1 MGIEDAPKVAII
13 FIGTFFQQVLIIANT
28 TRRIDPALLEA
39 AETLGASRRALIT
52 KVVLPGI
59 VVDVYTDMRVL
70 LGWAWTYLIVAE
82 LIGVSSGITYFIN
95 QQGKY
100 RAYDRVFASIILIG
114 LIGLGTDLVLASLGR
129 QLFPWMK
136 TAREGWFSKTLAR
149 MRRGGRQAPPASASG
164 AAGSGAAEEVGAR
177 MSTETNPAAALAV
190 PSYRDQ
196 APEVAARFARIKQRP
211 VILEV
216 DDSLQ
221 ELQRA
226 RPPADSGARSRLVP
240 GAPPRAHVRDRAVR
254 LRQVDA
260 GARLVAGLEPPTG
273 GQMLLD
279 GKPIHGPGSDRGMV
293 FQSYTLFP
301 WLTVLRNVMFGME
314 VGSGMSSS
322 EAEQEARM
330 WLEVVG
336 LTKFAAAYPHQLSG
350 GMKQRA
356 AIARAL
362 ANRPRMLLM
371 DEPFGALDAQTRCQM
386 QSYLLQIWR
395 QVDITI
401 LFITHDLDEAVY
413 LADRILIL
421 DAHPGRVREVME
433 VAVPRPRSAEQFLSP
448 AFIAARHH
456 LEELIHPRAAQ
467 AADKLPVFR
476 MTVVGDEVE

>member
-1 MGIEDAPKVAII
+1 
-13 FIGTFFQQVLIIANT
+13 
-28 TRRIDPALLEA
+28 
-39 AETLGASRRALIT
+39 
-52 KVVLPGI
+52 
-59 VVDVYTDMRVL
+59 
-70 LGWAWTYLIVAE
+70 
-82 LIGVSSGITYFIN
+82 VS
-95 QQGKY
+95 
-100 RAYDRVFASIILIG
+100 A
-114 LIGLGTDLVLASLGR
+114 
-129 QLFPWMK
+129 
-136 TAREGWFSKTLAR
+136 
-149 MRRGGRQAPPASASG
+149 
-164 AAGSGAAEEVGAR
+164 
-177 MSTETNPAAALAV
+177 ETNPAAAPLAV
-190 PSYRDQ
+190 PSYLDQ
-196 APEVAARFARIKQRP
+196 APEVSARFARIKQRP

-216 DDSLQ
+216 T
-221 ELQRA
+221 ELSKSFSSPN
-226 RPPADSGARSRLVP
+226 RPPTVALDRVSFQVHRRELMCVIGPSGCGKSTL
-240 GAPPRAHVRDRAVR
+240 
-254 LRQVDA
+254 
-260 GARLVAGLEPPTG
+260 ARLVAGLEPMTG
-273 GQMLLD
+273 GEMLLD
-279 GKPIHGPGSDRGMV
+279 GKPIHGPGPDRGMV

-301 WLTVLRNVMFGME
+301 WLTVLKNVMFGLE
-314 VGSGMSSS
+314 VGGGMSHA
-322 EAEQEARM
+322 EAEQDARM

-336 LTKFAAAYPHQLSG
+336 LTKFAQAYPHQLSG

-413 LADRILIL
+413 LSDRILIL

>member
-1 MGIEDAPKVAII
+1 
-13 FIGTFFQQVLIIANT
+13 
-28 TRRIDPALLEA
+28 
-39 AETLGASRRALIT
+39 
-52 KVVLPGI
+52 
-59 VVDVYTDMRVL
+59 
-70 LGWAWTYLIVAE
+70 
-82 LIGVSSGITYFIN
+82 
-95 QQGKY
+95 
-100 RAYDRVFASIILIG
+100 
-114 LIGLGTDLVLASLGR
+114 
-129 QLFPWMK
+129 
-136 TAREGWFSKTLAR
+136 
-149 MRRGGRQAPPASASG
+149 
-164 AAGSGAAEEVGAR
+164 
-177 MSTETNPAAALAV
+177 MSPETNSAEALAV
-190 PSYRDQ
+190 PSYLDQ
-196 APEVAARFARIKQRP
+196 SAEVSARFARIKQRP
-211 VILEV
+211 VILDV
-216 DDSLQ
+216 ADLSKSFS
-221 ELQRA
+221 A
-226 RPPADSGARSRLVP
+226 AGRPPTVALDRVSFQVHRRELMCVIGPSGCGKSTL
-240 GAPPRAHVRDRAVR
+240 
-254 LRQVDA
+254 
-260 GARLVAGLEPPTG
+260 ARLVAGLEAPTG
-273 GQMLLD
+273 GEMLLD
-279 GKPIHGPGSDRGMV
+279 GKPIHGPGPDRGMV

-301 WLTVLRNVMFGME
+301 WLTVLKNVMFGME
-314 VGSGMSSS
+314 VGSGMSHA
-322 EAEQEARM
+322 EAERDARM

-336 LTKFAAAYPHQLSG
+336 LTKFAEAYPHQLSG

-413 LADRILIL
+413 LSDRILIL

>member
-1 MGIEDAPKVAII
+1 
-13 FIGTFFQQVLIIANT
+13 
-28 TRRIDPALLEA
+28 
-39 AETLGASRRALIT
+39 
-52 KVVLPGI
+52 
-59 VVDVYTDMRVL
+59 
-70 LGWAWTYLIVAE
+70 
-82 LIGVSSGITYFIN
+82 
-95 QQGKY
+95 
-100 RAYDRVFASIILIG
+100 
-114 LIGLGTDLVLASLGR
+114 
-129 QLFPWMK
+129 
-136 TAREGWFSKTLAR
+136 
-149 MRRGGRQAPPASASG
+149 
-164 AAGSGAAEEVGAR
+164 
-177 MSTETNPAAALAV
+177 MSTETNPAATLAV
-190 PSYRDQ
+190 PSYLDQ

-216 DDSLQ
+216 S
-221 ELQRA
+221 ELSKSFSA
-226 RPPADSGARSRLVP
+226 PGRPPTVALDRVSFQVHRRELMCVIGPSGCGKSTL
-240 GAPPRAHVRDRAVR
+240 
-254 LRQVDA
+254 
-260 GARLVAGLEPPTG
+260 ARLVAGLEPATG

-301 WLTVLRNVMFGME
+301 WLTVLKNVMFGME
-314 VGSGMSSS
+314 VGSGMSGD
-322 EAEQEARM
+322 EAEREART

>member
-1 MGIEDAPKVAII
+1 
-13 FIGTFFQQVLIIANT
+13 
-28 TRRIDPALLEA
+28 
-39 AETLGASRRALIT
+39 
-52 KVVLPGI
+52 
-59 VVDVYTDMRVL
+59 
-70 LGWAWTYLIVAE
+70 
-82 LIGVSSGITYFIN
+82 
-95 QQGKY
+95 
-100 RAYDRVFASIILIG
+100 
-114 LIGLGTDLVLASLGR
+114 
-129 QLFPWMK
+129 
-136 TAREGWFSKTLAR
+136 
-149 MRRGGRQAPPASASG
+149 
-164 AAGSGAAEEVGAR
+164 
-177 MSTETNPAAALAV
+177 MSTETNPAATLAV
-190 PSYRDQ
+190 PSYLDQ

-216 DDSLQ
+216 ADLSKSFS
-221 ELQRA
+221 A
-226 RPPADSGARSRLVP
+226 PGRPPTVALDRVSFQVHRRELMCVIGPSGCGKSTL
-240 GAPPRAHVRDRAVR
+240 
-254 LRQVDA
+254 
-260 GARLVAGLEPPTG
+260 ARLVAGLEPATG

-301 WLTVLRNVMFGME
+301 WLTVLKNVMFGME
-314 VGSGMSSS
+314 VGSGMSGD
-322 EAEQEARM
+322 EAEREART

>member
-1 MGIEDAPKVAII
+1 M
-13 FIGTFFQQVLIIANT
+13 
-28 TRRIDPALLEA
+28 
-39 AETLGASRRALIT
+39 
-52 KVVLPGI
+52 
-59 VVDVYTDMRVL
+59 
-70 LGWAWTYLIVAE
+70 
-82 LIGVSSGITYFIN
+82 
-95 QQGKY
+95 
-100 RAYDRVFASIILIG
+100 
-114 LIGLGTDLVLASLGR
+114 
-129 QLFPWMK
+129 
-136 TAREGWFSKTLAR
+136 
-149 MRRGGRQAPPASASG
+149 SA
-164 AAGSGAAEEVGAR
+164 
-177 MSTETNPAAALAV
+177 ETNPAAAPLAV
-190 PSYRDQ
+190 PSYLDQ

-211 VILEV
+211 VILDV
-216 DDSLQ
+216 A
-221 ELQRA
+221 ELSKSFTSPG
-226 RPPADSGARSRLVP
+226 RPPTVALDRVSFQVHRRELMCVIGPSGCGKSTL
-240 GAPPRAHVRDRAVR
+240 
-254 LRQVDA
+254 
-260 GARLVAGLEPPTG
+260 ARLVAGLEPATG

-279 GKPIHGPGSDRGMV
+279 GKPIHGPGPDRGMV

-301 WLTVLRNVMFGME
+301 WLTVLKNVMFGME
-314 VGSGMSSS
+314 VGGRMSHA

-362 ANRPRMLLM
+362 ANRPRILLM

-413 LADRILIL
+413 LSDRILIL

-433 VAVPRPRSAEQFLSP
+433 VAVPRPRSAEQFLTP

>member
-1 MGIEDAPKVAII
+1 M
-13 FIGTFFQQVLIIANT
+13 
-28 TRRIDPALLEA
+28 
-39 AETLGASRRALIT
+39 
-52 KVVLPGI
+52 
-59 VVDVYTDMRVL
+59 
-70 LGWAWTYLIVAE
+70 
-82 LIGVSSGITYFIN
+82 
-95 QQGKY
+95 
-100 RAYDRVFASIILIG
+100 
-114 LIGLGTDLVLASLGR
+114 
-129 QLFPWMK
+129 
-136 TAREGWFSKTLAR
+136 
-149 MRRGGRQAPPASASG
+149 SA
-164 AAGSGAAEEVGAR
+164 
-177 MSTETNPAAALAV
+177 ETNPAAALAV
-190 PSYRDQ
+190 PSYLDQ

-216 DDSLQ
+216 ADLSKSFSAPGRPATVALDRVSFQ
-221 ELQRA
+221 VHRRELMCVIG
-226 RPPADSGARSRLVP
+226 PSGCGKSTL
-240 GAPPRAHVRDRAVR
+240 
-254 LRQVDA
+254 
-260 GARLVAGLEPPTG
+260 ARLVAGLEPATG

-301 WLTVLRNVMFGME
+301 WLTVLKNVMFGME
-314 VGSGMSSS
+314 VGGGMSSG
-322 EAEQEARM
+322 EAEREART